1 MGLDTVEIEWI
12 REAEIK
18 AGSIMNLTA
27 SDLNKK
33 GTTRRADNYEALVF
47 FWACSGL
54 DVYLKI
60 IAPDLRR

>member
-27 SDLNKK
+27 RDLNKK

-47 FWACSGL
+47 FLDQWA
-54 DVYLKI
+54 
-60 IAPDLRR
+60 